1 MNTRLLFA
9 GCLLLLV
16 SSVSAQE
23 RPTHTIQPNTIYV
36 GADGKFESMPDTA
49 LVQFNVSAQDETS
62 RGAYDKASRA
72 AERIR
77 QILKSNGLDPKLA
90 ELGFYSLT
98 PVYDWRKPTRKL
110 VAYRVSTSVS
120 IKLKD
125 FSKVAPLLT
134 QFADVEGSENQSLN
148 YTLENMDEAK
158 QKAVQDA
165 LQRARA
171 SAQTV
176 AQTSGRALGDL
187 VYASVDTFEPV
198 YPLMAPAMDQL
209 RTMKAESTPPP
220 TAEFSAQKVT
230 VTAHVNALF
239 GLK

>member
-1 MNTRLLFA
+1 MTLRLLFA
-9 GCLLLLV
+9 GCLLLLAGPL
-16 SSVSAQE
+16 SAQE
-23 RPTHTIQPNTIYV
+23 RSTPTIQPNTIYV
-36 GADGKFESMPDTA
+36 GADGKFESVPDTA
-49 LVQFNVSAQDETS
+49 LVQFNISAQADTS
-62 RGAYDKASRA
+62 REAYEKAGRA
-72 AERIR
+72 ADRIR

-90 ELGFYSLT
+90 ELGFYSLD

-110 VAYRVSTSVS
+110 IAYRVSTSVS

-125 FSKVAPLLT
+125 FSEVAPLLT
-134 QFADVEGSENQSLN
+134 QFADVEGSENQSLS
-148 YTLENMDEAK
+148 YTLENIDEAK

-176 AQTSGRALGDL
+176 AQTGGRALGDL

-198 YPLMAPAMDQL
+198 HPLMAQANDQM
-209 RTMKAESTPPP
+209 RTMKAEAAQSP

>member
-1 MNTRLLFA
+1 MNIRLLFA
-9 GCLLLLV
+9 GCLLLFV

-23 RPTHTIQPNTIYV
+23 RSTPTIHPNTVYA
-36 GADGKFESMPDTA
+36 GADGKFDSAPDTA
-49 LVQFNVSAQDETS
+49 LVQFTISAQADTS
-62 RGAYDKASRA
+62 KDAYDKASRA

-77 QILKSNGLDPKLA
+77 QILRSNGLDPKLA
-90 ELGFYSLT
+90 EVGFYSLN

-110 VAYRVSTSVS
+110 VAYQVSTNVS
-120 IKLKD
+120 IKVKD
-125 FSKVAPLLT
+125 FSKVGPLLQ
-134 QFADVEGSENQSLN
+134 QFAEVEGNQNQSLS

-171 SAQTV
+171 SAQTL
-176 AQTSGRALGDL
+176 AQAGGRALGDL
-187 VYASVDTFEPV
+187 IYASVDTFEPV
-198 YPLMAPAMDQL
+198 HPPVPMRMEMQ
-209 RTMKAESTPPP
+209 TMRAADAAAPP

>member
-1 MNTRLLFA
+1 MNIRLLFA
-9 GCLLLLV
+9 GCLLLFVSPLV
-16 SSVSAQE
+16 AQE
-23 RPTHTIQPNTIYV
+23 RPTPIQPNTIYV
-36 GADGKFESMPDTA
+36 GADGKFESVPDTA
-49 LVQFNVSAQDETS
+49 LVQFNISAQAENS
-62 RGAYDKASRA
+62 KEAYEKAAKA

-77 QILKSNGLDPKLA
+77 QVLRSNGLDPKLA
-90 ELGFYSLT
+90 ELGFYSLN

-110 VAYRVSTSVS
+110 VAYRVSTGVS

-134 QFADVEGSENQSLN
+134 QFADIEGSENQSLS

-165 LQRARA
+165 VQRARA
-171 SAQTV
+171 SAQTA
-176 AQTSGRALGDL
+176 AQAGGRALGDL
-187 VYASVDTFEPV
+187 VYASVDTFEPAH
-198 YPLMAPAMDQL
+198 PLIVTRASDMRL
-209 RTMKAESTPPP
+209 MKAEAAPAPP